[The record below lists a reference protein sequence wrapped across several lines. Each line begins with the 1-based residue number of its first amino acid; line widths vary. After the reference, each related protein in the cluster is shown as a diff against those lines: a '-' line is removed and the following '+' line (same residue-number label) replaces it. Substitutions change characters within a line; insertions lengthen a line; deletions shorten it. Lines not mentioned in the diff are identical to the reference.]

1 MDIIE
6 KVKNFVE
13 QECGKPESKYG
24 FEPFEFHFVPVV
36 RYAERLCDELGGD
49 REVISIAAWMHDIG
63 SIVYGREDHHITS
76 AKIAVEKLSEFGYPQ
91 EKIGFVEKCI
101 LNHRG
106 SQKRGRETLEEQI
119 VAEADVLANFDEIAG
134 IFKAAFVYEGLTQG
148 QARESVL
155 QKLTNK
161 FEQLHFEKSK
171 EIIRPKFEAVKI
183 LLGK

>member
-1 MDIIE
+1 
-6 KVKNFVE
+6 
-13 QECGKPESKYG
+13 
-24 FEPFEFHFVPVV
+24 
-36 RYAERLCDELGGD
+36 
-49 REVISIAAWMHDIG
+49 
-63 SIVYGREDHHITS
+63 
-76 AKIAVEKLSEFGYPQ
+76 VEKLSEFGYPQ

-171 EIIRPKFEAVKI
+171 EIISLENRMSLHVRVFFIYSSEVKKH
-183 LLGK
+183 LK